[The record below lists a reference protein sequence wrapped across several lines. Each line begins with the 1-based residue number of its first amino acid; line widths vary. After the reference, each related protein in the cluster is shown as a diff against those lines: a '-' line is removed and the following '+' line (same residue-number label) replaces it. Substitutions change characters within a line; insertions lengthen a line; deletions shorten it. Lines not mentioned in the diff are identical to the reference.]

1 MPAGSRPATPAPASS
16 ADRGELVEVRLFVA
30 VWPSPEV
37 VQALESFPRPDRGV
51 RWTAPEQWHVT
62 LRFLG
67 EVSEPEAS
75 EVEAGVAGVAAR
87 LGPAPAVVGPATAC
101 FGTGVLM
108 VPVSGLEAVAAATV
122 EATAGWGAAPDH
134 RRFVGHLTLARSRR
148 RGPDLRRFAG
158 HRLAASWTA
167 SELTLV
173 RSSTS
178 RSGARYEVLRRF
190 ALSG

>member
-1 MPAGSRPATPAPASS
+1 MLGA
-16 ADRGELVEVRLFVA
+16 VRLFVA

-37 VQALESFPRPDRGV
+37 VQALESFPRPERGV

-67 EVSEPEAS
+67 EVSEPGAA

-101 FGTGVLM
+101 LGTGVLM
-108 VPVSGLEAVAAATV
+108 VPVSGLEALAAATV
-122 EATAGWGAAPDH
+122 EATAGWGAAPPEH
-134 RRFVGHLTLARSRR
+134 RPFVGHLTLARSRR
-148 RGPDLRRFAG
+148 RGPDLRRLAG